1 MLQQQLLAGR
11 GVWPSDGLP
20 DIPPKTPSSCTSS
33 HKVPWKK
40 MSSEFIQ
47 RCSQFAINL
56 FWNNLIFL
64 SCIEGRKN
72 ASPLP
77 PPAPPCPPPL
87 PHFFLNTITITP
99 VTRPFSVL
107 DGNRPQT
114 RPASQV
120 LWLIIIFFALRDFFM
135 ITQQAVL

>member
-47 RCSQFAINL
+47 RCSQFVNNL
-56 FWNNLIFL
+56 FWNILNFL
-64 SCIEGRKN
+64 SSIKGRKN

-77 PPAPPCPPPL
+77 PPPRLAPPL
-87 PHFFLNTITITP
+87 PHFFLNTITITT